1 MAISSARARGHQGDG
16 IKESVERMS
25 ELPSGRVILRSVLQ
39 SHRFPVR
46 GRSLRT
52 KSSWLAGLSVASCL
66 GLVLSAQLAHAQD
79 APAPEAPPADAPPVA
94 ALPASPASPPDA
106 PSAAPST
113 PPPPSAPPDSAAPA
127 PSAGSTPPAGSAAF
141 APLPDAPPEPPV
153 TKAKHPNKTPATPPA
168 ESAPPLADTPTEAP
182 AAAYHRGAPS
192 SPQAAPEPE
201 KTNDDEGLFG
211 PFRIGF
217 LIGTGLPDLLNLGGQ
232 IKLTRYFGTGVNV
245 GIIPT
250 VKLSFYGE
258 AKLAYQ
264 EYDLYGHIYPFGGAF
279 FLGAGVGYATMKGS
293 LANSYPVPV
302 PFNVAYGNSV
312 AVDSQGSVRTLVLT
326 PQIGLLKTFGPG
338 FSIGLDVGA
347 QVPIA
352 PSKIDS
358 TTHAPS
364 FIPQDQ
370 IKPYDDKVR
379 STLTTIGRQVLPTF
393 NFKIG
398 WLL

>member
-1 MAISSARARGHQGDG
+1 MPTA
-16 IKESVERMS
+16 
-25 ELPSGRVILRSVLQ
+25 
-39 SHRFPVR
+39 
-46 GRSLRT
+46 
-52 KSSWLAGLSVASCL
+52 
-66 GLVLSAQLAHAQD
+66 
-79 APAPEAPPADAPPVA
+79 
-94 ALPASPASPPDA
+94 
-106 PSAAPST
+106 
-113 PPPPSAPPDSAAPA
+113 
-127 PSAGSTPPAGSAAF
+127 
-141 APLPDAPPEPPV
+141 EP
-153 TKAKHPNKTPATPPA
+153 
-168 ESAPPLADTPTEAP
+168 APPLADTTT
-182 AAAYHRGAPS
+182 AAATPEDSYHHATPS
-192 SPQAAPEPE
+192 SPDPAPEPD
-201 KTNDDEGLFG
+201 KKSDDEGVFG

-232 IKLTRYFGTGVNV
+232 IKLTRYFGAGVNI

-250 VKLSFYGE
+250 VKLALYGQ

-264 EYDLYGHIYPFGGAF
+264 EYDAYGHIYPFGGAF

-302 PFNVAYGNSV
+302 EFGNSV
-312 AVDSQGSVRTLVLT
+312 SIESQGSVRTLVLT

-358 TTHAPS
+358 STKVPS
-364 FIPQDQ
+364 YVPQAQ
-370 IKPYDDKVR
+370 VQPYDDKVR